1 MSKRI
6 KHIGMFF
13 PTLHLGNDA
22 LYEKLCIL
30 IVKVCSTSSEQIITE
45 MSEWTQ
51 HVIFQYSR

>member
-1 MSKRI
+1 MRKRI

-30 IVKVCSTSSEQIITE
+30 IVKVCSMSSEQIITE
-45 MSEWTQ
+45 MSE
-51 HVIFQYSR
+51 